1 MTPERKAEIEAR
13 LEALLFPKPLPKPKV
28 VARNDLG
35 EIRDADV
42 HVSRADP
49 NSSGKAEVVN
59 VRRPEYVTV
68 NMWQY
73 ESQQVEKAWDR
84 EYRRQLDPYR
94 LGLYGSL
101 MMTND
106 RPIGAF

>member
-1 MTPERKAEIEAR
+1 MTPETVKLLAE
-13 LEALLFPKPLPKPKV
+13 LEEIVGLKPMPKPKV

-49 NSSGKAEVVN
+49 NASGKAEVVN

-73 ESQQVEKAWDR
+73 ECQQAEKAWDR
-84 EYRRQLDPYR
+84 IYRRQLDPYR
-94 LGLYGSL
+94 LGLYGSI
-101 MMTND
+101 D
-106 RPIGAF
+106 DDE